1 MQKYDK
7 STFRKT
13 PINSDY
19 KTETIT
25 KFIIYSIIFSL
36 RSNTNDTTMSHQCN
50 IHSTFSVDKINIF
63 AMQRHLLLLLI
74 FDILMKILVVD
85 DELDICELL
94 QYNLETEGYEV
105 VTANS
110 AEEALALPLNEYAL
124 ILLDVMMGEMSGF
137 QMARKLKEDPSTL
150 HIPIIFITALDDEDN
165 TVKGLNIGA
174 DDYIAKPLSMKEVKA
189 RVRVVLRRT
198 TIPLILKERKTKNII
213 CYEGITLNQS
223 AKAVTIDGEELTLTK
238 LEYELLS
245 LLLQNPGKVFSRE
258 DILTHCWPQDVY
270 VLDRTVDV
278 NITRLRKKIGHYG
291 KQIKT
296 RIGYGYCFEK

>member
-1 MQKYDK
+1 MTIPNSAKPLLIVILNRILQC
-7 STFRKT
+7 KT
-13 PINSDY
+13 LS
-19 KTETIT
+19 
-25 KFIIYSIIFSL
+25 
-36 RSNTNDTTMSHQCN
+36 NDTKLSYQCN
-50 IHSTFSVDKINIF
+50 MRPTFHINKINIF
-63 AMQRHLLLLLI
+63 AMQRHQIFLLI

-110 AEEALALPLNEYAL
+110 AEEALKLPLKEYAL

-137 QMARKLKEDPSTL
+137 QMARKIKDNPVTA

-189 RVRVVLRRT
+189 RVRVVLRRASL
-198 TIPLILKERKTKNII
+198 PLIQKEENSNIY
-213 CYEGITLNQS
+213 YEGITLVQKS
-223 AKAVTIDGEELTLTK
+223 KTVTLDGQELTLTK

-258 DILTHCWPQDVY
+258 DILAHCWPQDVY

-278 NITRLRKKIGHYG
+278 NITRLRKKIGRYG

>member
-1 MQKYDK
+1 
-7 STFRKT
+7 
-13 PINSDY
+13 
-19 KTETIT
+19 
-25 KFIIYSIIFSL
+25 
-36 RSNTNDTTMSHQCN
+36 
-50 IHSTFSVDKINIF
+50 
-63 AMQRHLLLLLI
+63 MQRHLLLLLI

-110 AEEALALPLNEYAL
+110 AEEALALPLNDYAL

-137 QMARKLKEDPSTL
+137 QMARKIKDDPSTS

-198 TIPLILKERKTKNII
+198 TIPLILKEKKAKNKI
-213 CYEGITLNQS
+213 CYEGITLDQN
-223 AKAVTIDGEELTLTK
+223 AKVVTIDGKDLTLTK

-278 NITRLRKKIGHYG
+278 NITRLRKKIGFYG
-291 KQIKT
+291 KLIKT

>member
-1 MQKYDK
+1 
-7 STFRKT
+7 
-13 PINSDY
+13 
-19 KTETIT
+19 
-25 KFIIYSIIFSL
+25 
-36 RSNTNDTTMSHQCN
+36 
-50 IHSTFSVDKINIF
+50 
-63 AMQRHLLLLLI
+63 MQRHQIFLLI

-110 AEEALALPLNEYAL
+110 AEEALKLPLQEYAL
-124 ILLDVMMGEMSGF
+124 ILLDVMMGEMTGF
-137 QMARKLKEDPSTL
+137 QMARKIKDNPVTA

-189 RVRVVLRRT
+189 RVRVVLRRASL
-198 TIPLILKERKTKNII
+198 PLIQKEENSNIY
-213 CYEGITLNQS
+213 YEGITLVQKS
-223 AKAVTIDGEELTLTK
+223 KTVTLDGQELTLTK

-245 LLLQNPGKVFSRE
+245 LLLQNPSKVFSRE

-278 NITRLRKKIGHYG
+278 NITRLRKKIGRYG